1 MQKMRAHYLIRLL
14 SIPLFLGLFLMGCA
28 IEQRDEVIAG
38 ATIPIPRGMSKAKDQ
53 RAELTV
59 PGFGGEQVAYRGS
72 TEPEEIIEFYKK
84 EMPLRGWRPNASIV
98 TRGGLLA
105 YTKENKSVLITVS
118 KSSGDTT
125 LAVTVAGTR
134 P

>member
-1 MQKMRAHYLIRLL
+1 MQKICAYYLIRLL
-14 SIPLFLGLFLMGCA
+14 SIPLFLALSLMGCA
-28 IEQRDEVIAG
+28 IEQRDEVIGG
-38 ATIPIPRGMSKAKDQ
+38 ATVPIPRGMSKAKEQ
-53 RAELTV
+53 KAELIV

-72 TEPEEIIEFYKK
+72 TDPEEIIEFYKK
-84 EMPLRGWRPNASIV
+84 EMPLRGWRPNAAIV

-118 KSSGDTT
+118 KSGSDTT